1 MKRLR
6 RLHTYLGC
14 FFAPLLLFFVLTG
27 WYQAVMHNRQKGI
40 GEPGDWKARLTSV
53 HVDQIYPADSASAYS
68 PALFRGLVVTMAV
81 ALIITL
87 ALGIVLAVRF
97 AAKKWA
103 VWLSL
108 ISGVMVPIV
117 FLWLGQ
123 KH

>member
-14 FFAPLLLFFVLTG
+14 FFAPLLLFFLLTG

-53 HVDQIYPADSASAYS
+53 HVDQIYPAQSANSYS
-68 PALFRGLVVTMAV
+68 PILFRGLVVVMAV
-81 ALIITL
+81 ALILTL
-87 ALGIVLAVRF
+87 ALGVTLAIRF
-97 AAKKWA
+97 TPNKRA

-108 ISGVMVPIV
+108 VFGVGVPIL

-123 KH
+123 RR